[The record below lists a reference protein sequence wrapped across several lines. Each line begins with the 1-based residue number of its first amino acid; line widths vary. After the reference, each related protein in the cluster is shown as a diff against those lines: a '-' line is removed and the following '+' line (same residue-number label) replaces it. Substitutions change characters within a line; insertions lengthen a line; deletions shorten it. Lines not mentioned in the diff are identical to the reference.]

1 MFRESQDIQITI
13 DDRMLYANDQTRK
26 AVDASRAKL
35 VGDIIYPNIDESKFA
50 GLFSDNGSRP
60 NISIR
65 RYVSALVLKRM
76 YRMAD
81 ETMIEFLRCGALNFQ
96 YALHTT
102 QDEKQPLSESS
113 IRRFRR
119 RLETYNTEHGCDL
132 VKDEFERIS
141 RQMAVEMGVLH
152 EDPNSGEDDAKP
164 VIVRMDSMEI
174 EAHAKTMTRIEIL
187 YTTNVIM
194 IRYLLKKDLGS
205 VIPDGLSH
213 YLADGDHNK
222 VMYYR
227 VSEDKKAGVQD
238 TRVAETINEM
248 LLLEEALVKNFTQ
261 AFLDDVPEYRIFQ
274 RVIKEQTCLSDDGS
288 RIPKDK
294 KDISADSVQNPFD
307 ATVTYR
313 YKRGHHHGHALNV
326 AEAID
331 DNGNGIIVQATIG
344 QNTQSDSRMAE
355 EYMEQL
361 PDNGPKQTLIADG
374 AYNSDSLQK
383 LASDKNVKVQ
393 TTSLTGKAPED
404 IAADFVLNEEGTRM
418 LSCPAGKQPTSCK
431 HNPNNGYVTAT
442 MPNNCCASCPHRKEC
457 KAKINNKKQ
466 KSTVRVT
473 GKMVARAKQARHF
486 STDEGKKNA
495 NRRNGVEGIM
505 SVMRRKYDID
515 HIPVFGLDRLKNW
528 IWTTLLS
535 YNLVK
540 YQKYKASLKKQP
552 ISA

>member
-1 MFRESQDIQITI
+1 MFRESQDIQINI
-13 DDRMLYANDQTRK
+13 NDRMLYANDQTQK

-76 YRMAD
+76 YRMPD
-81 ETMIEFLRCGALNFQ
+81 KTMIEFLRCGALNFQ

-119 RLETYNTEHGCDL
+119 RLEAYNTEHGCDL

-141 RQMAVEMGVLH
+141 RQLAVKMGVLH
-152 EDPNSGEDDAKP
+152 GDPNSGEDDAKP

-174 EAHAKTMTRIEIL
+174 ESHAKAMTRIEIL
-187 YTTNVIM
+187 YMTNIIM
-194 IRYLLKKDLGS
+194 IRYLLKKDFGS
-205 VIPDGLSH
+205 MIPDGLSH
-213 YLADGDHNK
+213 YLVDGDHNK
-222 VMYYR
+222 VLYYR

-248 LLLEEALVKNFTQ
+248 LLLQEALQKNFTQ
-261 AFLDDVPEYRIFQ
+261 AFLDDVPEYKIFQ
-274 RVIKEQTCLSDDGS
+274 RVIEEQTCLDDDGS

-294 KDISADSVQNPFD
+294 KSISADSVQNPFD

-313 YKRGHHHGHALNV
+313 YKRGHHHGHVLNV
-326 AEAID
+326 AEAVD
-331 DNGNGIIVQATIG
+331 DNGNGIIIQATVA

-355 EYMEQL
+355 EYVGQL
-361 PDNGPKQTLIADG
+361 ADDGPKQTLIADG
-374 AYNSDSLQK
+374 AYNSDNLQK
-383 LASDKNVKVQ
+383 LASDKNVNVQ

-404 IAADFVLNEEGTRM
+404 IVADFILNDEGTM
-418 LSCPAGKQPTSCK
+418 VLSCPAGKEPTSCK
-431 HNPNNGYVTAT
+431 HNPNNGYITAT
-442 MPNNCCASCPHRKEC
+442 MPDNCCASCPHRKEC

-466 KSTVRVT
+466 KAQSVLLEKWWRAQNRCEIFQQKK
-473 GKMVARAKQARHF
+473 GRKMQTAEMA
-486 STDEGKKNA
+486 
-495 NRRNGVEGIM
+495 
-505 SVMRRKYDID
+505 
-515 HIPVFGLDRLKNW
+515 L
-528 IWTTLLS
+528 
-535 YNLVK
+535 
-540 YQKYKASLKKQP
+540 KASCPLCAGNMTLT
-552 ISA
+552 ISRCLVWIG

>member
-1 MFRESQDIQITI
+1 
-13 DDRMLYANDQTRK
+13 
-26 AVDASRAKL
+26 
-35 VGDIIYPNIDESKFA
+35 
-50 GLFSDNGSRP
+50 
-60 NISIR
+60 
-65 RYVSALVLKRM
+65 
-76 YRMAD
+76 
-81 ETMIEFLRCGALNFQ
+81 MIEFLRCGALNFQ

-119 RLETYNTEHGCDL
+119 RLEAYNTEHGCGL

-174 EAHAKTMTRIEIL
+174 ESHAKAMTRIEIL
-187 YTTNVIM
+187 CMTNILM
-194 IRYLLKKDLGS
+194 IRYLLKKDPGN

-213 YLADGDHNK
+213 YLVDGGHNK

-238 TRVAETINEM
+238 TRVTETITEM
-248 LLLEEALVKNFTQ
+248 LLLQKALGKNFTQ
-261 AFLDDVPEYRIFQ
+261 AFPDDVPEYKIFQ
-274 RVIKEQTCLSDDGS
+274 RVIEEQTCLDDDGS

-294 KDISADSVQNPFD
+294 KSISADSVQNPFD

-313 YKRGHHHGHALNV
+313 YKRGHHHGHVLNV
-326 AEAID
+326 AEAVD
-331 DNGNGIIVQATIG
+331 NNGNGIIVQATVA
-344 QNTQSDSRMAE
+344 QNTQSDSHMAE
-355 EYMEQL
+355 EYVEQL
-361 PDNGPKQTLIADG
+361 AEDGPKQTLTADG
-374 AYNSDSLQK
+374 AYNSDNRQK
-383 LASDKNVKVQ
+383 LASDKNVDVQ

-404 IAADFVLNEEGTRM
+404 IVADFVLNDEGTRI
-418 LSCPAGKQPTSCK
+418 LCCPAGKEPTSCK
-431 HNPNNGYVTAT
+431 HNPDNGYITAA
-442 MPNNCCASCPHRKEC
+442 MPDSCCASCPHREEC

-473 GKMVARAKQARHF
+473 GKMVARAKQARNF
-486 STDEGKKNA
+486 STEEGKKNA
-495 NRRNGVEGIM
+495 NRRNGIEGIM

-528 IWTTLLS
+528 IWATLLS

-540 YQKYKASLKKQP
+540 YQNYKASLKKQS
-552 ISA
+552 ICAFARYQYKWKK